1 MTKRP
6 LIGILGG
13 MGTAA
18 GLYFQHLFFQI
29 CSENGL
35 SGDQDYPE
43 WLYLNASQAPDRSA
57 AIHQKGPSPVPYLVR
72 CLKRMQAAGVEA
84 VVVPCNTAH
93 AFYEEII
100 AQVEIPWIHLLN
112 ETANEVRHWDIEQIG
127 IISTT
132 GTLTS
137 GLYQRALAAEG
148 IEAIEPAPDSELQSK
163 IMSAIYDPEF
173 GVKFTGTGTS
183 EKARLLLQEIIIE
196 LNTDAIILGCTELS
210 VAAAGLN
217 LGIRLFDPMR
227 IAAQALFESWQGVH
241 PLKK

>member
-1 MTKRP
+1 MTRRP

-18 GLYFQHLFFQI
+18 GLYFQHLFFKI

-57 AIHQKGPSPVPYLVR
+57 AIYQKGPSPVPYLVR
-72 CLKRMQAAGVEA
+72 CLKRMQAAGVET
-84 VVVPCNTAH
+84 VIVPCNAAH

-100 AQVEIPWIHLLN
+100 AQVEVPWIHLVN
-112 ETANEVRHWDIEQIG
+112 ETAKEVRRWNIEQIG
-127 IISTT
+127 ILSTT

-137 GLYQRALAAEG
+137 GLYQRALAAKG
-148 IEAIEPAPDSELQSK
+148 IEAVEPAADSKLQSK
-163 IMSAIYDPEF
+163 IMAIIYDPEF
-173 GVKFTGTGTS
+173 GVKFTGTGIS
-183 EKARLLLQEIIIE
+183 EKARLLLQEVIIE

-210 VAAAGLN
+210 VAAAGLEP
-217 LGIRLFDPMR
+217 GIRLFDPLD
-227 IAAQALFESWQGVH
+227 IAARVLFEVWQGVR